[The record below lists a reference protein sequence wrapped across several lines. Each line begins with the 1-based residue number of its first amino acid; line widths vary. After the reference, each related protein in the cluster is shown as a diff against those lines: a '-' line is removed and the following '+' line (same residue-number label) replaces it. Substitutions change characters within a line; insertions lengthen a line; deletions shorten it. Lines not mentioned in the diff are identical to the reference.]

1 MVPKTNA
8 LSIRPQGQLN
18 RICFAEQKSLPNLC
32 VNRIPERRLNIRQ
45 AWSAQVGGWL
55 RFRWLLV
62 AGAANSW
69 RSPSS
74 AAPGLRAYQRR
85 QTSRMLCLLVR
96 RSTCF
101 LCERHFK
108 RWILGDLAEFEWGQ
122 HLELKE
128 PFVFDCMDE
137 CFATCVCQ
145 SVGEWACEKG
155 STLLMRLSR
164 ACVIKGLCLWEA
176 AGGYVDECHG
186 KRCRLHT
193 HSSACGSVWK
203 WLPTFC

>member
-1 MVPKTNA
+1 MLRSADGCDFGGYWWP
-8 LSIRPQGQLN
+8 G
-18 RICFAEQKSLPNLC
+18 
-32 VNRIPERRLNIRQ
+32 RQ
-45 AWSAQVGGWL
+45 
-55 RFRWLLV
+55 
-62 AGAANSW
+62 
-69 RSPSS
+69 
-74 AAPGLRAYQRR
+74 
-85 QTSRMLCLLVR
+85 
-96 RSTCF
+96 
-101 LCERHFK
+101 
-108 RWILGDLAEFEWGQ
+108 ILGDLLRLPLPGCVHISEDKQAECFAFWSVDQ
-122 HLELKE
+122 HVFCANDILSDGYLATWLNMSGGSIW
-128 PFVFDCMDE
+128 FVFDCMDE

-193 HSSACGSVWK
+193 RSSACGSVWK